1 MSQILILLFF
11 YFLILYS
18 IIGYGRIFTLFNSN
32 YQVSSFDGLLGIAIL
47 ILISY
52 VTNIFFA
59 HNFLHNSLIISLGL
73 LIFIYD
79 FIKNFSKRISEY
91 KDLSIIFIIIF
102 IAILMYKNHDD
113 FFYYHFSYTHILTN
127 FEKVFGLGNLNHGFR
142 TPSSI
147 FYLNSLFYL
156 PIIKYYLMNSGAAYI
171 LGFSNYILLNNIR
184 DSIKKNNL
192 NHILFLSILSLVY
205 INTVFPRIAEHGT
218 DRSAL
223 ILVFVMSVYYLKSID
238 FKKDELNYN
247 YFNHFYS
254 KLALLFA
261 IIISLKSFYII
272 YLIIFLLWFIQ
283 IKRFYN
289 LNTLIS
295 LIFKNYYTY
304 LILLFFSFTIFT
316 IFTNTGCLIY
326 PATFTCFDQFS
337 WSISLAQVDQMQLWY
352 EQWSKAGASPNFR
365 IDDPQLYVSKLNWVG
380 NWFKMYFFTKVSDN
394 IFSTALITS
403 IVFFL
408 FSYKCSKTIKV
419 TYNNNYKLFYY
430 LILILFFEW
439 FYNHPALR
447 YGGYTLLA
455 LIFFIPTSFY
465 LSRFKFDPPTLK
477 KKIYFILLLTL
488 LIFITRNV
496 LRINKEVKQYGYNPI
511 KKAFFH
517 LKENPFTLYD
527 MVEVLYENHKINDKG
542 FLIIKNNNK

>member
-1 MSQILILLFF
+1 MIELLILLLF

-18 IIGYGRIFTLFNSN
+18 IIGYGKILTLFNSN
-32 YQVSSFDGLLGIAIL
+32 YQASSFDGLLGIALL

-52 VTNIFFA
+52 STNIFFA
-59 HNFLHNSLIISLGL
+59 HTFLHNSLIIFFGL

-79 FIKNFSKRISEY
+79 FIKNFSKRILEHR
-91 KDLSIIFIIIF
+91 DVTIIFVIIF

-113 FFYYHFSYTHILTN
+113 FYYYHFSYTLMLTN
-127 FEKVFGLGNLNHGFR
+127 FDKIFGLGNLGHGYR

-171 LGFSNYILLNNIR
+171 LGFSNYIFFKNIKNL
-184 DSIKKNNL
+184 IKNNNF

-205 INTVFPRIAEHGT
+205 INTIFTRIAEHGT

-223 ILVFVMSVYYLKSID
+223 ILVFVMSVFYLESIN
-238 FKKDELNYN
+238 FKKNKLNYN
-247 YFNHFYS
+247 YFNNFYS

-272 YLIIFLLWFIQ
+272 YLIIFLLWFFQ
-283 IKRFYN
+283 IKKFFK
-289 LNTLIS
+289 LNTLIG

-304 LILLFFSFTIFT
+304 LFILFFSFTIFT
-316 IFTNTGCLIY
+316 TFSNTGCLIY

-337 WSISLAQVDQMQLWY
+337 WSIPLAQVDQMQSWY
-352 EQWSKAGASPNFR
+352 ELWSKAGASPTYR
-365 IDDPQLYVSKLNWVG
+365 VDDPQTYVTKLNWVG
-380 NWFKMYFFTKVSDN
+380 NWVNMYFFTKVSDN
-394 IFSTALITS
+394 IFSIILIS
-403 IVFFL
+403 GIIFFL
-408 FSYKCSKTIKV
+408 FSYNSLKV
-419 TYNNNYKLFYY
+419 AKNTLNNKYKLFYY

-455 LIFFIPTSFY
+455 LIFFIPISVY
-465 LSRFKFDPPTLK
+465 LSRFKFNPLILK

-488 LIFITRNV
+488 LIFISRNV
-496 LRINKEVKQYGYNPI
+496 SRINKEFKQYGYSPI
-511 KKAFFH
+511 KGAFFY
-517 LKENPFTLYD
+517 LDNNAFG
-527 MVEVLYENHKINDKG
+527 INDEVDNLYKNRETKDKS
-542 FLIIKNNNK
+542 FLIIK

>member
-1 MSQILILLFF
+1 MIELLILLLF

-18 IIGYGRIFTLFNSN
+18 IIGYGKILTLFNSN
-32 YQVSSFDGLLGIAIL
+32 YQASSFDGLLGIALL

-52 VTNIFFA
+52 STNIFFA
-59 HNFLHNSLIISLGL
+59 HTFLHNSLIIFFGL

-79 FIKNFSKRISEY
+79 FIKNFSKRILEHR
-91 KDLSIIFIIIF
+91 DVTIIFVIIF

-113 FFYYHFSYTHILTN
+113 FYYYHFSYTLMLTN
-127 FEKVFGLGNLNHGFR
+127 FDKIFGLGNLGHGYR

-171 LGFSNYILLNNIR
+171 LGFSNYIFFKNIKNL
-184 DSIKKNNL
+184 IKNNNF

-205 INTVFPRIAEHGT
+205 INTIFTRIAEHGT

-223 ILVFVMSVYYLKSID
+223 ILVFVMSVFYLESIN
-238 FKKDELNYN
+238 FKKNKLNYN
-247 YFNHFYS
+247 YFNNFYS

-272 YLIIFLLWFIQ
+272 YLIIFLLWFFQ
-283 IKRFYN
+283 IKKFFK
-289 LNTLIS
+289 LNTLIG

-304 LILLFFSFTIFT
+304 LFILFFSFTIFT
-316 IFTNTGCLIY
+316 TFSNTGCLIY

-337 WSISLAQVDQMQLWY
+337 WSIPLAQVDQMQSWY
-352 EQWSKAGASPNFR
+352 ELWSKAGASPTYR
-365 IDDPQLYVSKLNWVG
+365 VDDPQTYVTKLNWVG
-380 NWFKMYFFTKVSDN
+380 NWVNMYFFTKVSDN
-394 IFSTALITS
+394 IFSIILIS
-403 IVFFL
+403 GIIFFL
-408 FSYKCSKTIKV
+408 FSYNSLKV
-419 TYNNNYKLFYY
+419 AKNTLNNKYKLFYY

-455 LIFFIPTSFY
+455 LIFFIPISVY
-465 LSRFKFDPPTLK
+465 LSRFKFNPLILK

-488 LIFITRNV
+488 LIFISRNV
-496 LRINKEVKQYGYNPI
+496 SRINKEFKQYGYNPI
-511 KKAFFH
+511 KGAFFY
-517 LKENPFTLYD
+517 LDNNAFG
-527 MVEVLYENHKINDKG
+527 INDEVDNLYKNRETKDKS
-542 FLIIKNNNK
+542 FLIIK

>member
-1 MSQILILLFF
+1 MIELLILFLF

-18 IIGYGRIFTLFNSN
+18 IIGYGKILTLFNSN
-32 YQVSSFDGLLGIAIL
+32 YQASSFDGLLGIALL

-52 VTNIFFA
+52 STNIFFA
-59 HNFLHNSLIISLGL
+59 HTFLHNSLIIFFGL

-79 FIKNFSKRISEY
+79 FIKNFSKRILEHR
-91 KDLSIIFIIIF
+91 DVTIIFVIIF

-113 FFYYHFSYTHILTN
+113 FYYYHFSYTLMLTN
-127 FEKVFGLGNLNHGFR
+127 FDKIFGLGNLGHGYR

-171 LGFSNYILLNNIR
+171 LGFSNYIFFKNIR
-184 DSIKKNNL
+184 NLIKNNNF

-205 INTVFPRIAEHGT
+205 INTIFTRIAEHGT

-223 ILVFVMSVYYLKSID
+223 ILVFVMSVFYLESLN
-238 FKKDELNYN
+238 FKKSELNYN
-247 YFNHFYS
+247 NFNNFYS

-272 YLIIFLLWFIQ
+272 YLIIFLLWFFQ
-283 IKRFYN
+283 IKKFFK
-289 LNTLIS
+289 LNTLIG

-304 LILLFFSFTIFT
+304 LFILFFSFTIFT
-316 IFTNTGCLIY
+316 TFSNTGCLIY

-337 WSISLAQVDQMQLWY
+337 WSIPLAQVDQMQSWY
-352 EQWSKAGASPNFR
+352 ELWSKAGASPTYR
-365 IDDPQLYVSKLNWVG
+365 VDDPQTYVTKLNWVG
-380 NWFKMYFFTKVSDN
+380 NWVNMYFFTKVSDN
-394 IFSTALITS
+394 IFSIILIS
-403 IVFFL
+403 GIVFFL
-408 FSYKCSKTIKV
+408 FSYNSLKV
-419 TYNNNYKLFYY
+419 AKNTLNNNYKLFYY

-455 LIFFIPTSFY
+455 LIFFIPISVY
-465 LSRFKFDPPTLK
+465 LSRFKFNPLILK

-488 LIFITRNV
+488 LIFISRNV
-496 LRINKEVKQYGYNPI
+496 SRINKEFKQYGYNPI
-511 KKAFFH
+511 KGAFFY
-517 LKENPFTLYD
+517 LDNNAFG
-527 MVEVLYENHKINDKG
+527 INDEVDSLYKKRETKDKS
-542 FLIIKNNNK
+542 FLIIK

>member
-1 MSQILILLFF
+1 MIELLILFLF

-18 IIGYGRIFTLFNSN
+18 IIGYGKILTLFNSN
-32 YQVSSFDGLLGIAIL
+32 YQASSFDGLLGIALL

-52 VTNIFFA
+52 STNIFFA
-59 HNFLHNSLIISLGL
+59 HTFLHNSLIIFFGL

-79 FIKNFSKRISEY
+79 FIKNFSKRILEHR
-91 KDLSIIFIIIF
+91 DVTIIFVIIF

-113 FFYYHFSYTHILTN
+113 FYYYHFSYTLMLTN
-127 FEKVFGLGNLNHGFR
+127 FDKIFGLGNLGHGYR

-171 LGFSNYILLNNIR
+171 LGFSNYIFFKNIKNL
-184 DSIKKNNL
+184 IKNNNF

-205 INTVFPRIAEHGT
+205 INTIFTRIAEHGT

-223 ILVFVMSVYYLKSID
+223 ILVFVMSVFYLESIN
-238 FKKDELNYN
+238 FKKSELNYN
-247 YFNHFYS
+247 NFNNFYS

-272 YLIIFLLWFIQ
+272 YLIIFLLWFFQ
-283 IKRFYN
+283 IKKFFK
-289 LNTLIS
+289 LNTLIG

-304 LILLFFSFTIFT
+304 LFILFFSFTIFT
-316 IFTNTGCLIY
+316 TFSNTGCLIY

-337 WSISLAQVDQMQLWY
+337 WSIPLAQVDQMQSWY
-352 EQWSKAGASPNFR
+352 ELWSKAGASPTYR
-365 IDDPQLYVSKLNWVG
+365 VDDPQTYVTKLNWVG
-380 NWFKMYFFTKVSDN
+380 NWVNMYFFTKVSDN
-394 IFSTALITS
+394 IFSIILIS
-403 IVFFL
+403 GIVFFL
-408 FSYKCSKTIKV
+408 FSYNSLKV
-419 TYNNNYKLFYY
+419 AKNTLNNNYKLFYY

-455 LIFFIPTSFY
+455 LIFFIPISVY
-465 LSRFKFDPPTLK
+465 LSRFKFNPLILK

-488 LIFITRNV
+488 LIFISRNV
-496 LRINKEVKQYGYNPI
+496 SRINKEFKQYGYNPI
-511 KKAFFH
+511 KGAFFY
-517 LKENPFTLYD
+517 LDNNAFG
-527 MVEVLYENHKINDKG
+527 INDEVDSLYKKRETKDKS
-542 FLIIKNNNK
+542 FLIIK